1 MFYYG
6 DDFVVAVA
14 AVVAVVVYFECV
26 DFVVFPAGAA
36 YALFVDCVPTVV
48 EFVVVAAV
56 VCVCVCVCV
65 FMLFHL
71 MASSGCTTSVIYV
84 RGRINDLLL

>member
-14 AVVAVVVYFECV
+14 AVVAVVVYFECF
-26 DFVVFPAGAA
+26 DFVVFATGAA

-48 EFVVVAAV
+48 EFVVVIVVAV
-56 VCVCVCVCV
+56 VVAVDDDDVV
-65 FMLFHL
+65 
-71 MASSGCTTSVIYV
+71 VV
-84 RGRINDLLL
+84 DLR